1 MHNSVGVVV
10 LASHTLKKTGAA
22 NAVFSGTNSDTKLPK
37 IQVCIDNILYSGID
51 DIAVVVN
58 QEQWEIG
65 AGLSGYPVCIAMDNG
80 LPDVQHMVETGIK
93 ALPGYITGVIIIKHD
108 SQPVLSDNFAK
119 LEKFHHQAPQCAV
132 LPGDKRQNGYAAL
145 FPIEFYHSLSKGL
158 MVNKPISRECA
169 QLHAVK

>member
-1 MHNSVGVVV
+1 MNSSVGVIV

-22 NAVFSGTNSDTKLPK
+22 NAIFSDTNSDTKLPK
-37 IQVCIDNILYSGID
+37 INICIDNILHSGID

-58 QEQWEIG
+58 REQWEIG
-65 AGLSGYPVCIAMDNG
+65 AALSGYPVCIAVDNG
-80 LPDVQHMVETGIK
+80 VPDPLDMVETGMK

-108 SQPVLSDNFAK
+108 NQPVLSENFAM

-132 LPGDKRQNGYAAL
+132 LPGNKRQNGYAAL
-145 FPIEFYHSLSKGL
+145 FPVESYHALSKGL
-158 MVNKPISRECA
+158 MVDKPIPRECG